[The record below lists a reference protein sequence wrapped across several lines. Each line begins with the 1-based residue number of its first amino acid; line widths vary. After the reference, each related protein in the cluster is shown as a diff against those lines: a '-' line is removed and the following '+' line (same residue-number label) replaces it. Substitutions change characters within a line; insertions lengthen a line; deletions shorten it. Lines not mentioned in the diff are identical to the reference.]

1 MSHYAAELR
10 HAIDDLIGTKRPF
23 GFNEIRECLE
33 KLLEGNPKYTDS
45 IKQPELKLELLK
57 LFEIGCM
64 PGYALVSK
72 PMVGDDGP
80 YFILE
85 FSPENPM
92 ATLDLI
98 DKPESD
104 GQKVSCT
111 IHLYY
116 KNMIKDV
123 AGLADCN
130 QDTLVR
136 SILIKS
142 LNMISDQLK

>member
-1 MSHYAAELR
+1 MSDYSAELKLV
-10 HAIDDLIGTKRPF
+10 IEDLVGTKRS
-23 GFNEIRECLE
+23 FNFIEIKEYLE
-33 KLLEGNPKYTDS
+33 KILEKNSKYCDP
-45 IKQPELKLELLK
+45 IKMKDLKNQSLN
-57 LFEIGCM
+57 LFEQGCM
-64 PGYALVSK
+64 PGYCLISK
-72 PMVGDDGP
+72 PMVSAAGP

-85 FSPENPM
+85 FSPDNPM

-104 GQKVSCT
+104 GQKVSCI

-142 LNMISDQLK
+142 LNMINDQLK